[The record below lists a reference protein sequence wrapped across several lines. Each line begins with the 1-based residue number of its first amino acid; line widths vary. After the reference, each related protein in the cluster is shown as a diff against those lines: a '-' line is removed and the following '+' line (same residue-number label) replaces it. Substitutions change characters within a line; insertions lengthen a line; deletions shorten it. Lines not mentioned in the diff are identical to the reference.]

1 MVIGAI
7 DRIVILSHW
16 PEALTDVS
24 WVSTFLIGPDRP
36 ILAVG
41 AVAVKD
47 GRVLLVKRV
56 EEPDRGF
63 WTLPG
68 GAVHP
73 GEELKAAVSRELR
86 QECGIEVAAG
96 RPLSIGGAGGRPVGG
111 DRRPVSLPDD
121 PGDGGSDPPSARA
134 TGRRTPVPRR
144 IEARATGMD
153 LIVNGKRLEVTD
165 GASLAVLLNELNINP
180 LRVAV
185 QLNLEIVKRERYDKT
200 VLKAGDRLEI
210 ITFMAGGAE

>member
-1 MVIGAI
+1 MCLGSPPSSSA
-7 DRIVILSHW
+7 RTGPSW
-16 PEALTDVS
+16 P
-24 WVSTFLIGPDRP
+24 
-36 ILAVG
+36 VG

-121 PGDGGSDPPSARA
+121 PGDGGSAPPSARA
-134 TGRRTPVPRR
+134 TRGRTPV
-144 IEARATGMD
+144 
-153 LIVNGKRLEVTD
+153 
-165 GASLAVLLNELNINP
+165 
-180 LRVAV
+180 
-185 QLNLEIVKRERYDKT
+185 
-200 VLKAGDRLEI
+200 
-210 ITFMAGGAE
+210 